1 MMPLRERAARVGV
14 TLRERAARVGV
25 TQGLQVA
32 LVEALAVTYGVGVV
46 ALFVSGRV
54 NVLQA
59 GVLLGGPVVF
69 GLALLRPEWTI
80 LIIVALPPSVSYRMP
95 KLVLIA
101 ILVAAVFG
109 FLLRGRFNFGPKT
122 GILPLV
128 GIILLAMTMKADSSL
143 GTGVGAETLQSIVY
157 YVLLMLV
164 AFNAVTNGR
173 VRIDTFLNWLLAGL
187 VASAVLQPYVGH
199 SYDAIGINP
208 FTGKF
213 AYLAAMGFGV
223 AYTRLSLNRS
233 AGRRPS
239 RLDAILAFAFL
250 CLTGIAFGR
259 AAWLAALW
267 VFVLV
272 SVWTRRKSIWIV
284 SSLVLVIVLAIPV
297 VRERILP
304 GGTADVTSQAQLD
317 RITTG
322 RSELWERL
330 WARGVEAFPF
340 GQGWGYVE
348 SLSPVDVFG
357 FETFVTD
364 QNPFIY
370 AHDDFLY
377 LFVQLGILGFGLIVV
392 FWVNLL
398 LKVRGLSRSDSEFV
412 RYNVRVL
419 VPILIVE
426 FIMQLFANGFA
437 TQFVAEKAFMAAGLV
452 FGLHY
457 TVRQAER
464 LDITGSRSLVQ
475 VTGTGTVPSPRHGYS
490 SA

>member
-1 MMPLRERAARVGV
+1 MRERTAGV
-14 TLRERAARVGV
+14 RASQDLLTR
-25 TQGLQVA
+25 LI
-32 LVEALAVTYGVGVV
+32 EALGALYGVGVV
-46 ALFVSGRV
+46 ALFTSGRV
-54 NVLQA
+54 DLLRA
-59 GVLLGGPVVF
+59 CLLLGGPVVF
-69 GLALLRPEWTI
+69 ALTLLRPEWTI
-80 LIIVALPPSVSYRMP
+80 LILVAMPPSVSQPIP

-101 ILVAAVFG
+101 ILVAALFG
-109 FLLRGRFNFGPKT
+109 FVLQGRFNFGPKT

-143 GTGVGAETLQSIVY
+143 GTAVEAELLKSIVY
-157 YVLLMLV
+157 YALLMLV
-164 AFNAVTNGR
+164 AFNAVASGR
-173 VRIDTFLNWLLAGL
+173 IRVDTFLNWLLAGL
-187 VASAVLQPYVGH
+187 VASALLQPFVGH
-199 SYDAIGINP
+199 SYDEIGINL

-233 AGRRPS
+233 EGRRPS

-259 AAWLAALW
+259 AAWLAVLL
-267 VFVLV
+267 VFALV

-284 SSLVLVIVLAIPV
+284 SFVVLVIVLAIPV

-304 GGTADVTSQAQLD
+304 GGTTDVTSQAQLD
-317 RITTG
+317 RLTTG
-322 RSELWERL
+322 RSELWEWL

-340 GQGWGYVE
+340 GQGWGYME

-377 LFVQLGILGFGLIVV
+377 LFVQLGILGFGLLVV
-392 FWVNLL
+392 FWMNLL
-398 LKVRGLSRSDSEFV
+398 LKVRSLSGSDREFV
-412 RYNVRVL
+412 RYSVRVL

-452 FGLHY
+452 VGLHY
-457 TVRQAER
+457 VVRQAER
-464 LDITGSRSLVQ
+464 SDITALDHWVQ
-475 VTGTGTVPSPRHGYS
+475 IRGTGTGAPS
-490 SA
+490 SARV

>member
-1 MMPLRERAARVGV
+1 MMPF
-14 TLRERAARVGV
+14 RERAARVGV
-25 TQGLQVA
+25 TQGLQA
-32 LVEALAVTYGVGVV
+32 TLVEALAATYGVAVV
-46 ALFVSGRV
+46 ALFTSGRV
-54 NVLQA
+54 GVLQA

-69 GLALLRPEWTI
+69 ALALLRPEWTI
-80 LIIVALPPSVSYRMP
+80 LIMVALPPSVSYRMP
-95 KLVLIA
+95 KLILIA
-101 ILVAAVFG
+101 TLVAALFG
-109 FLLRGRFNFGPKT
+109 FLLRGGFNVGPKT

-128 GIILLAMTMKADSSL
+128 GIIVLAMTMKTDSSL
-143 GTGVGAETLQSIVY
+143 GTSVATEMLKYIVY

-164 AFNAVTNGR
+164 AFNAVASGR
-173 VRIDTFLNWLLAGL
+173 IRVDTFLNWLLAGL
-187 VASAVLQPYVGH
+187 VASALLQPFVGH
-199 SYDAIGINP
+199 TYDEIGINP

-223 AYTRLSLNRS
+223 AYTRYSLNRS
-233 AGRRPS
+233 EGRRPS

-259 AAWLAALW
+259 AAWLAVLL

-284 SSLVLVIVLAIPV
+284 SFVVLVIVLAIPV

-317 RITTG
+317 RLTTG

-340 GQGWGYVE
+340 GQGWGYME

-357 FETFVTD
+357 FETFVTA

-377 LFVQLGILGFGLIVV
+377 LFVQLGILGLGLLVI
-392 FWVNLL
+392 FWANLL
-398 LKVRGLSRSDSEFV
+398 LKVRSLSRSDREFV
-412 RYNVRVL
+412 RYSVRVL
-419 VPILIVE
+419 VPVLLVE
-426 FIMQLFANGFA
+426 FIMQLFANGLA
-437 TQFVAEKAFMAAGLV
+437 AQFVADKAFMASGLV
-452 FGLHY
+452 CGLY
-457 TVRQAER
+457 YAVRQAER
-464 LDITGSRSLVQ
+464 LD
-475 VTGTGTVPSPRHGYS
+475 VTGTQSLGASQRNRDGARS
-490 SA
+490 FARA

>member
-1 MMPLRERAARVGV
+1 MKLMRERTAGVRASQELPTRLIEVLAA
-14 TLRERAARVGV
+14 L
-25 TQGLQVA
+25 
-32 LVEALAVTYGVGVV
+32 YGVGAV
-46 ALFVSGRV
+46 ALFTSGRV
-54 NVLQA
+54 DLLRA
-59 GVLLGGPVVF
+59 CLLLGGPVVF
-69 GLALLRPEWTI
+69 ALALLRPEWTI
-80 LIIVALPPSVSYRMP
+80 LILVALPPSVSYATP

-101 ILVAAVFG
+101 ILVAALFG
-109 FLLRGRFNFGPKT
+109 SLLHGGFNVGPKT

-128 GIILLAMTMKADSSL
+128 GIIVFAMTMKADSSM
-143 GTGVGAETLQSIVY
+143 GPSVEAETLKSIIY

-164 AFNAVTNGR
+164 AFNAVAIGR
-173 VRIDTFLNWLLAGL
+173 IRIDTFLNWLLAGL
-187 VASAVLQPYVGH
+187 VAAAFLQPYVGH

-233 AGRRPS
+233 EGRRPS
-239 RLDAILAFAFL
+239 RLDAVLAFAFL
-250 CLTGIAFGR
+250 CLTAIAFGR

-284 SSLVLVIVLAIPV
+284 SSLVLLIILAIPV
-297 VRERILP
+297 VREWILP

-322 RSELWERL
+322 RSDLWERL

-357 FETFVTD
+357 SETFVTD

-377 LFVQLGILGFGLIVV
+377 LFVELGILGFGLLVV
-392 FWVNLL
+392 FWMNLL
-398 LKVRGLSRSDSEFV
+398 LKVRSLSRSDRELV

-419 VPILIVE
+419 VPVLIVE
-426 FIMQLFANGFA
+426 FIMQMFANGLA

-457 TVRQAER
+457 AVRQAER
-464 LDITGSRSLVQ
+464 LDIDHWMQVQ
-475 VTGTGTVPSPRHGYS
+475 RKRDRAQS
-490 SA
+490 SARA

>member
-1 MMPLRERAARVGV
+1 ML
-14 TLRERAARVGV
+14 
-25 TQGLQVA
+25 
-32 LVEALAVTYGVGVV
+32 YGVGVV
-46 ALFVSGRV
+46 VLFTSGSVDLLR
-54 NVLQA
+54 A
-59 GVLLGGPVVF
+59 GLLIGGPIVF
-69 GLALLRPEWTI
+69 ALALLRPEWTI
-80 LIIVALPPSVSYRMP
+80 LILAALPPSVSYPMP

-101 ILVAAVFG
+101 ILVAALFG
-109 FLLRGRFNFGPKT
+109 FLLQGRFNVGPKT

-143 GTGVGAETLQSIVY
+143 GTAVEAELLKSIVY
-157 YVLLMLV
+157 YALLMLV
-164 AFNAVTNGR
+164 AFNAEANGR
-173 VRIDTFLNWLLAGL
+173 IRIDTFLNCLLAGL
-187 VASAVLQPYVGH
+187 VVSAFLQPFVGH

-208 FTGKF
+208 FRGKF

-223 AYTRLSLNRS
+223 AYIRYSLNRS
-233 AGRRPS
+233 EGRRPY
-239 RLDAILAFAFL
+239 RFDALLAFAFL
-250 CLTGIAFGR
+250 CLTAIAFGR
-259 AAWLAALW
+259 AAWLAALL
-267 VFVLV
+267 VFVLA

-284 SSLVLVIVLAIPV
+284 SSLVLVIVLAVPV

-304 GGTADVTSQAQLD
+304 GGTADVTSEAQLG

-357 FETFVTD
+357 FETFVTE
-364 QNPFIY
+364 QNQFIY

-377 LFVQLGILGFGLIVV
+377 FFVQLGILGFGLLVV
-392 FWVNLL
+392 FWMNLF
-398 LKVRGLSRSDSEFV
+398 LKVRRLSRSEREFV
-412 RYNVRVL
+412 RYSVRVL
-419 VPILIVE
+419 VPVLIVG

-437 TQFVAEKAFMAAGLV
+437 TQFVAEKAFMASGLA

-457 TVRQAER
+457 AVGQAER
-464 LDITGSRSLVQ
+464 LDITGSRSLGASQ
-475 VTGTGTVPSPRHGYS
+475 RSRDGASPRHRHR